1 MRSSVKK
8 FAIFFGPY
16 LLAVGMLLAQTGP
29 RLAEMRSSRGIDPK
43 LQSPVDVSETFSTD
57 AKPVYMTVK
66 LIDGVQGTRVKFVVN
81 QLDNGGGQIA
91 AYEFPDAR
99 GTGYLSFKV
108 NPPASG
114 WPVGRYKVFFYLNGK
129 EHGSIGF
136 AIVGAASG
144 GQPSQTPSKTF
155 VSRKYGFSVQYP
167 AGWVE
172 GEKGAES
179 VACMFLSNPANN
191 PIASLNVQVIPV
203 TGVQPGQEKEAVNL
217 VAKQFID
224 QIKGSSGGRIRGDT
238 WATAGTNTGRELDS
252 EYVYE
257 GKDVRQRMFMTFN
270 TGRVFAVILTVEAG
284 IYQAN
289 SGYYLQATKSLS
301 FAGD

>member
-1 MRSSVKK
+1 MKK
-8 FAIFFGPY
+8 
-16 LLAVGMLLAQTGP
+16 LAVIVGLCLMAIGLVLAQTGP

-43 LQSPVDVSETFSTD
+43 TQGPVDVLETFSTE
-57 AKPVYMTVK
+57 AKPIYLTVK
-66 LIDGVQGTRVKFVVN
+66 LIDGVPGTKVKFVVN
-81 QLDNGGGQIA
+81 SADGAQIA
-91 AYEFPDAR
+91 AYEFPDVH
-99 GTGYLSFKV
+99 GTGYLSFKLS
-108 NPPASG
+108 PPASG
-114 WPVGRYKVFFYLNGK
+114 WPVGRYKAFFYLNGK

-136 AIVGAASG
+136 AVAAPAAG
-144 GQPSQTPSKTF
+144 GQAGQAAYKTF
-155 VSRKYGFSVQYP
+155 VSRKQGFSIQYP

-224 QIKGSSGGRIRGDT
+224 QIKSYSSGRIRGDT
-238 WATAGTNTGRELDS
+238 WATAGASSGRELDT

-257 GKDVRQRMFMTFN
+257 GKSVRQRMFLTFN
-270 TGRVFAVILTVEAG
+270 ANRVFAVVLTVEAG

-289 SGYYLQATKSLS
+289 SGHYLQATKSLS

>member
-1 MRSSVKK
+1 MKK
-8 FAIFFGPY
+8 LAIIVGLS
-16 LLAVGMLLAQTGP
+16 LLSAGFILAQSEP
-29 RLAEMRSSRGIDPK
+29 RLAEMRSSRGIEPK
-43 LQSPVDVSETFSTD
+43 TQAPVDIAETFSTE
-57 AKPVYMTVK
+57 AKPIYMTVK
-66 LIDGVQGTRVKFVVN
+66 LIDGVPGTKVKFVVKSG
-81 QLDNGGGQIA
+81 DGAQIA
-91 AYEFPDAR
+91 AYEFPDAS

-108 NPPASG
+108 SPPASG
-114 WPVGRYKVFFYLNGK
+114 WPVGRYKVFFLLNGK

-136 AIVGAASG
+136 AVTAPAAG
-144 GQPSQTPSKTF
+144 TPAGQAATKTF
-155 VSRKYGFSVQYP
+155 VSRKHGFSIQYP

-172 GEKGAES
+172 GERGAES
-179 VACMFLSNPANN
+179 VACMYLSNPANN

-224 QIKGSSGGRIRGDT
+224 QIKGSPGGRIRGDT
-238 WATAGTNTGRELDS
+238 WATAGGNSGRELDS
-252 EYVYE
+252 EYTYE
-257 GKDVRQRMFMTFN
+257 GKNVRQRMFMTFN
-270 TGRVFAVILTVEAG
+270 SNKVFAVILTVEAN